1 MIPKYYSKWERE
13 GHAVATIMLCDDAS
27 FMRMTLLKIVEPAGH
42 KVIGQ
47 AENGAEAIKLYKE
60 LKPEIVLMDIT
71 MPEVDGI
78 EATKKIKEYD
88 PDAKVIMVS
97 AMGQMVKV
105 CEAIDAGA
113 KDFVVKPFDPDKI
126 LQCID
131 KIL

>member
-1 MIPKYYSKWERE
+1 M
-13 GHAVATIMLCDDAS
+13 ATIMLCDDAS

-60 LKPEIVLMDIT
+60 LKPEIVLMDLMDIT

>member
-1 MIPKYYSKWERE
+1 M
-13 GHAVATIMLCDDAS
+13 ATIMLCDDAS
-27 FMRMTLLKIVEPAGH
+27 FMRMTLLKILEPAGH

-88 PDAKVIMVS
+88 PDEIDIDTNEHEYGWEFSEDVI
-97 AMGQMVKV
+97 
-105 CEAIDAGA
+105 
-113 KDFVVKPFDPDKI
+113 
-126 LQCID
+126 
-131 KIL
+131 